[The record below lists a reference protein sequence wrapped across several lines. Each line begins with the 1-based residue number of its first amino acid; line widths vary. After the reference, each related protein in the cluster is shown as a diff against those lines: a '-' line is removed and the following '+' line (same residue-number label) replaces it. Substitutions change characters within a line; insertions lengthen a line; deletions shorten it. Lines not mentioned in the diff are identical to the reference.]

1 MTEFVNFEAVE
12 DNVHDINKITDVD
25 ECEEVYEDVSD
36 GDFIEDENNDFDKNV
51 EDYYAFTNVSRSVED
66 LMLSSFINFDYS
78 QEANNYCLM
87 ITILVGK

>member
-12 DNVHDINKITDVD
+12 NNVHDITDVD
-25 ECEEVYEDVSD
+25 ECEEMYENLSD
-36 GDFIEDENNDFDKNV
+36 GDFIEDENNDFDENI

-66 LMLSSFINFDYS
+66 SMLSSFINFDYS

-87 ITILVGK
+87 ITILVVK

>member
-12 DNVHDINKITDVD
+12 NNVHDITDVD
-25 ECEEVYEDVSD
+25 ECEEMYENLSD
-36 GDFIEDENNDFDKNV
+36 GDFIEDENNDFDENI

-66 LMLSSFINFDYS
+66 SMLSSFINFDYS
-78 QEANNYCLM
+78 QEANNYCLI

>member
-12 DNVHDINKITDVD
+12 NNVHDITDVD
-25 ECEEVYEDVSD
+25 ECEEMYENLSD
-36 GDFIEDENNDFDKNV
+36 GDFVEDENNDFDENI

-66 LMLSSFINFDYS
+66 SMLSSFINFDYS

>member
-12 DNVHDINKITDVD
+12 NNVHDIIDVD
-25 ECEEVYEDVSD
+25 ECEEMYENLSD
-36 GDFIEDENNDFDKNV
+36 GDFIEDENNDFDENI

-66 LMLSSFINFDYS
+66 SMLSSFINFDYS

>member
-12 DNVHDINKITDVD
+12 NNVHDITDVD
-25 ECEEVYEDVSD
+25 ECEEMYENLSD
-36 GDFIEDENNDFDKNV
+36 GDFIEDENNDFDENI

-66 LMLSSFINFDYS
+66 SMLSSFINFDYS

>member
-12 DNVHDINKITDVD
+12 NNVHDITDVD
-25 ECEEVYEDVSD
+25 ECEEMYENLSD
-36 GDFIEDENNDFDKNV
+36 GDFIEDENNDFDENI

-66 LMLSSFINFDYS
+66 SMLSSFINFDYS

-87 ITILVGK
+87 ITILVEK